1 MATRVKWTEEDKLK
15 ALAIA
20 EASSASEA
28 SKQTGIPRGTIL
40 TWMRQANQ
48 SAESINRI
56 NQSGQSIS
64 VPKKVE
70 RIAAQAIEEA
80 KESVREY
87 VEDRVKQV
95 ADGLLELVD
104 AAKAEALRLIHS
116 GQDPNDSKAQWL
128 KAVIGAIAQ
137 GTEKHQLLVG
147 KPTQRQAVSGEVT
160 TKHEQHYHIIQRV
173 IAEDEELADRLLEE
187 FERR

>member
-1 MATRVKWTEEDKLK
+1 MATKVKWTEEDKIK

-40 TWMRQANQ
+40 TWMRQFNQ
-48 SAESINRI
+48 STDSINQSD
-56 NQSGQSIS
+56 QSGQSIH

-70 RIAAQAIEEA
+70 QIAEQAIEEA

-95 ADGLLELVD
+95 SDGLLELVEV
-104 AAKAEALRLIHS
+104 AKAEAMRLIQT
-116 GQDPNDSKAQWL
+116 GQDPDDSKAQWL

-173 IAEDEELADRLLEE
+173 VAEDEELADRLLAE
-187 FERR
+187 FERS

>member
-1 MATRVKWTEEDKLK
+1 MATKTKWTEEDKLK

-20 EASSASEA
+20 EASSIREA
-28 SKQTGIPRGTIL
+28 SKQTGIPKSTISRWINGTKDG
-40 TWMRQANQ
+40 TDGTTG
-48 SAESINRI
+48 
-56 NQSGQSIS
+56 QSGQDR

-70 RIAAQAIEEA
+70 QIAEQAIEEA

-95 ADGLLELVD
+95 ADGLLELVE

-173 IAEDEELADRLLEE
+173 VAEDEDLADRLLEE